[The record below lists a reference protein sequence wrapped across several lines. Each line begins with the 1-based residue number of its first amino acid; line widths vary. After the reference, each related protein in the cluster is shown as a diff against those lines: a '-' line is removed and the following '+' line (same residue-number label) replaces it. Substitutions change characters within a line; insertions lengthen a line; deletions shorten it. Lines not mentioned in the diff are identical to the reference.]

1 MRLPI
6 FLALLAIAKTQLS
19 QNHFYKKLNVINE
32 ERRIISSL
40 VVPSLINTPYPGVA
54 NYTLYETARLG
65 LLISN
70 ANSIVPEF
78 GPVLN
83 AVTSLNY
90 PITIKRCG
98 DIEQRRQSA
107 FIAVISAADN
117 FEKREKI
124 RQTWKSHID
133 FVRKFKLFNIQ
144 FSFILGQSEDAFT
157 QRKIQEES
165 KTHDDIIQFEM
176 LDTHRNLPLKMAGLF
191 NWVNTICPKL
201 DFLLKLDDE
210 MYLNV
215 HVLANFVNTYRQ
227 LGKMT
232 IFGQSPRK
240 GYPFI
245 NNWGPQRSGMHEIAL
260 EEWPWNTY
268 PNYVNGPAYLIHQTA
283 ILPLLAA
290 IQTTPI
296 MPFED
301 IYITGICSEKAGVV
315 TQYSSG
321 YNR

>member
-1 MRLPI
+1 MKIAGMRLPI
-6 FLALLAIAKTQLS
+6 FLALLAIAKSQLS

-70 ANSIVPEF
+70 ANSIMPEF

-83 AVTSLNY
+83 TVTSFNY

-157 QRKIQEES
+157 QRKIQDES
-165 KTHDDIIQFEM
+165 NTHEDIIQIDR

-191 NWVNTICPKL
+191 NWVNTNCPKH
-201 DFLLKLDDE
+201 DFLLKLDDD

-215 HVLANFVNTYRQ
+215 HVLANFVNNYRQ
-227 LGKMT
+227 LGKMI
-232 IFGQSPRK
+232 IFGQSPRT

-245 NNWGPQRSGMHEIAL
+245 NNWGPQRSKLKFG
-260 EEWPWNTY
+260 
-268 PNYVNGPAYLIHQTA
+268 
-283 ILPLLAA
+283 
-290 IQTTPI
+290 
-296 MPFED
+296 
-301 IYITGICSEKAGVV
+301 YIFVKVSFSK
-315 TQYSSG
+315 
-321 YNR
+321 

>member
-1 MRLPI
+1 MKMKIAAMRLPI
-6 FLALLAIAKTQLS
+6 FLALLAIAKSQLS

-70 ANSIVPEF
+70 ANSIMPEF

-83 AVTSLNY
+83 AVTSFNY
-90 PITIKRCG
+90 PLTIKNKRCG

-165 KTHDDIIQFEM
+165 KTHEDIIQIEM
-176 LDTHRNLPLKMAGLF
+176 LETHRNLPLKMAALF
-191 NWVNTICPKL
+191 NWVNTNCPKL

-232 IFGQSPRK
+232 IFGQSPRT

-245 NNWGPQRSGMHEIAL
+245 NNWGPQRSKL
-260 EEWPWNTY
+260 QF
-268 PNYVNGPAYLIHQTA
+268 NYIFVKVS
-283 ILPLLAA
+283 
-290 IQTTPI
+290 
-296 MPFED
+296 F
-301 IYITGICSEKAGVV
+301 SE
-315 TQYSSG
+315 
-321 YNR
+321 